1 VRRLWKDLR
10 TNMMY
15 WRFRH
20 ITRNR
25 LRLKNWWSRTRPSGR
40 RPRIRSTTYPRSM
53 ERGSAAR
60 VYRGSQRRSLT
71 AFAVLVL
78 LLTALSALAQHVYI
92 TPGLVYLMGTLIV
105 VGSIYYALRGI

>member
-1 VRRLWKDLR
+1 MRGLWKDLR

-25 LRLKNWWSRTRPSGR
+25 LRLKNWWSRTRPPGR
-40 RPRIRSTTYPRSM
+40 RSRIQSTAYPRSS
-53 ERGSAAR
+53 ERGLASR
-60 VYRGSQRRSLT
+60 VYSGSQRRSLT
-71 AFAVLVL
+71 AFAALIL

-92 TPGLVYLMGTLIV
+92 SPGLVYLMGTLIV